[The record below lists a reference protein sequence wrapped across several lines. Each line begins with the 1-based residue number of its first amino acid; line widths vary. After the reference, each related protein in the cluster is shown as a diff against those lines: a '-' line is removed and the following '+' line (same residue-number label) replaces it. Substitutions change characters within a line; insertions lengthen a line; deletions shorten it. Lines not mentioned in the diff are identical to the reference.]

1 MMVSQGGFGAGTSGV
16 GVRQIYE
23 TLFGAKGSTVNPEL
37 ALFPDGK
44 PPTKLPRI
52 SPATKPKP
60 SILNPG
66 NPTVAASAS
75 PSAQPSLK
83 AKAKR

>member
-1 MMVSQGGFGAGTSGV
+1 MMVSQGGFGAGTSAV
-16 GVRQIYE
+16 GVRKIYE
-23 TLFGAKGSTVNPEL
+23 TIFGVKGSTVNPDL
-37 ALFPDGK
+37 AVFPEGK

-66 NPTVAASAS
+66 KPTVVASAT
-75 PSAQPSLK
+75 PS
-83 AKAKR
+83 AKAKVKR

>member
-1 MMVSQGGFGAGTSGV
+1 M

-23 TLFGAKGSTVNPEL
+23 AIFGAQGTTVKPEL

-66 NPTVAASAS
+66 KPKAVASAT
-75 PSAQPSLK
+75 PTPK
-83 AKAKR
+83 AKVKR

>member
-1 MMVSQGGFGAGTSGV
+1 M
-16 GVRQIYE
+16 RQIYE
-23 TLFGAKGSTVNPEL
+23 TLFGAKGSTVNPDL
-37 ALFPDGK
+37 ALFPEGK

-66 NPTVAASAS
+66 APKVTASAS
-75 PSAQPSLK
+75 PTPISTAK